1 MTKLPVDPVTA
12 PYEASVRAATN
23 LRGLTGV
30 DAHDLAVVLGSGWAE
45 AAPALGRASAQVTT
59 DELGG
64 FPPTGVEGHQPVV
77 ASLEVAG
84 RRVLLFH
91 GRVHLYEGHHP
102 NQVVHGVRTAIAAGC
117 RTVVLT
123 NAAGSLRPDLAVGR
137 PVLIADHLNLT
148 GHTPLLGPHD
158 ARLGP
163 RFPDLTAAYPP
174 ELRARVRAVAPELA
188 EAVYAGFLGPAYE
201 TPAEVRMAGALGADL
216 VGMSTVLETIAAV
229 HAGASV
235 VGLSLVTN
243 QAAGLDPAGA
253 GLAHHDVLSVA
264 AAAAPDL
271 GDLLARVVAAL

>member
-64 FPPTGVEGHQPVV
+64 FPPTGVDGHQPVV

-102 NQVVHGVRTAIAAGC
+102 NVVAHGVRCWAARRYG
-117 RTVVLT
+117 
-123 NAAGSLRPDLAVGR
+123 
-137 PVLIADHLNLT
+137 
-148 GHTPLLGPHD
+148 
-158 ARLGP
+158 
-163 RFPDLTAAYPP
+163 
-174 ELRARVRAVAPELA
+174 
-188 EAVYAGFLGPAYE
+188 
-201 TPAEVRMAGALGADL
+201 
-216 VGMSTVLETIAAV
+216 
-229 HAGASV
+229 
-235 VGLSLVTN
+235 
-243 QAAGLDPAGA
+243 
-253 GLAHHDVLSVA
+253 
-264 AAAAPDL
+264 
-271 GDLLARVVAAL
+271 